1 MRPRPSVTLGT
12 LSAWAAASTEN
23 NAAAAI
29 ASSIA
34 KAPLRPWAASRAMI
48 SCSAGL
54 RRRRK
59 LSKSPCLALRQCS
72 AGAGPMVQA
81 RTLAAG

>member
-1 MRPRPSVTLGT
+1 VTLGT
-12 LSAWAAASTEN
+12 LSAWAAASTDN
-23 NAAAAI
+23 NAAADAATI
-29 ASSIA
+29 KNIA

-54 RRRRK
+54 RRRRM
-59 LSKSPCLALRQCS
+59 LSMSPWPALRQCS
-72 AGAGPMVQA
+72 AGAEPVVQA